1 MVDSEAT
8 AKANAAL
15 RNPASFQQKPPFHFL
30 QIWLLLTCSAL
41 FMLWVAWD
49 QNLLSMVFRLDRSYM
64 AMLITLFAFLGS
76 IYAAWHLFRCSTWI
90 QQACCELAA
99 EDSQSSRRLTP
110 DKSLVHA
117 FANDLNLVDHRQS
130 SAADSADSLL
140 EIYADQLRSPVQ
152 FGWFMVDLAIRMGL
166 LGTIIGFI
174 LIFTS
179 LSDTSLSAG
188 TNGAEGLSELLVLMS
203 GGMGTA
209 LFTTL
214 TGLVVATYLNL
225 QFLILGR
232 AVEHLIGLLVR
243 IRHKTNTISHGD

>member
-1 MVDSEAT
+1 M
-8 AKANAAL
+8 
-15 RNPASFQQKPPFHFL
+15 PAFHFI

-41 FMLWVAWD
+41 FMLLVAWD

-64 AMLITLFAFLGS
+64 AMLITLFAILGS
-76 IYAAWHLFRCSTWI
+76 MYAAWHIFRCSIWI
-90 QQACCELAA
+90 QQACIELAA
-99 EDSQSSRRLTP
+99 DHPGSQTCHQPTP
-110 DKSLVHA
+110 VKSLVHA
-117 FANDLNLVDHRQS
+117 FSNDLYLVDSKQS
-130 SAADSADSLL
+130 SAADAADSLL
-140 EIYADQLRSPVQ
+140 EIYADQLRSPVEL
-152 FGWFMVDLAIRMGL
+152 GGFMVDLAIRMGL

-179 LSDTSLSAG
+179 LSGTSLSASA
-188 TNGAEGLSELLVLMS
+188 NGAEGLSELLVLMS

-225 QFLILGR
+225 QFLVLGR

-243 IRHKTNTISHGD
+243 LRHNVNTASHGN